1 MFRLNK
7 LVLGEKMRLFM
18 MALFLVVFI
27 VFSVQIILEEQE
39 LRIQILYILVML
51 FFSFFFIISEI
62 LRFFYQKATKHLVI
76 DCKPDQAVEVANT
89 LKKLDIIKGYSSS
102 LLVFYTLIYMDQ
114 GNYEKLE
121 EHLKNPAFQT
131 SSSLKLVYNY
141 NMFYIQIHKNDFEK
155 ATEYFKLINDAYK
168 VKTKKKY
175 AARPVYS
182 LSMVSA
188 DYYLLKG
195 NMNKTYDF
203 LKNVVPTSLNNREL
217 TYYYILFAKYYKA
230 EKNQKE
236 TVYVNDAREIGPEL
250 AHVKNYK

>member
-18 MALFLVVFI
+18 MAVFLVIFV
-27 VFSVQIILEEQE
+27 VFSVQIIMEEQE
-39 LRIQILYILVML
+39 LRIQIMYAVVML
-51 FFSFFFIISEI
+51 FFSFFFIISEV

-76 DCKPDQAVEVANT
+76 DCNPDKAIEAANM
-89 LKKLDIIKGYSSS
+89 LKKLDIIKGYHNP

-114 GNYEKLE
+114 GDDVKLE
-121 EHLKNPAFQT
+121 EHLKNPTFQT

-141 NMFYIQIHKNDFEK
+141 NMFYIAIHQKDLDK

-168 VKTKKKY
+168 IKTKRKY

-188 DYYLLKG
+188 DFYLLKG
-195 NMNKTYDF
+195 NMNKAHDF
-203 LKNVVPTSLNNREL
+203 LKNVAPSSLNQREL
-217 TYYYILFAKYYKA
+217 TYYYIAFAKFYAA

-236 TVYVNDAREIGPEL
+236 SVFLQDAREIGPEL